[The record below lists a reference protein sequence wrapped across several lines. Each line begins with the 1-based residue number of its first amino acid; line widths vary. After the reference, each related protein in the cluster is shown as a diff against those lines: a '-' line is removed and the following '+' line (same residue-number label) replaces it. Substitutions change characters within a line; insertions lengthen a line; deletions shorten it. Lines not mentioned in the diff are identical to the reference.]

1 MASLPRQSCLST
13 SCWPVQFT
21 IVLTFIIA
29 LTVPGVAQT
38 STLVYRQSDRGFPYA
53 CRRRFNRA
61 VKRTAR
67 RSRITTFCS
76 ESQTE
81 LARPRRSQSS

>member
-1 MASLPRQSCLST
+1 MASLPRQSS
-13 SCWPVQFT
+13 SSVWRWPVQLA
-21 IVLTFIIA
+21 IALTFIIA
-29 LTVPGVAQT
+29 LTAPGVAQT

-61 VKRTAR
+61 VKRKAR
-67 RSRITTFCS
+67 RSRITTFGS

-81 LARPRRSQSS
+81 LARQRRSQSS